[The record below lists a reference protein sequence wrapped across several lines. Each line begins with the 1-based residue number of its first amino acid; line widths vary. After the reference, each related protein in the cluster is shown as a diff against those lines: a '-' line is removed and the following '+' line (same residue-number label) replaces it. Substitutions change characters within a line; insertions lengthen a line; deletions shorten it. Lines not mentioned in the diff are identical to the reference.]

1 MKTNFCPNC
10 GTQLE
15 KDVKFCPN
23 CGTKI
28 KSERKQKPPEK
39 SEKRKETLKEN
50 QNLSNA
56 DLSLLNKRIE
66 LNNNQSGIVK
76 KAWYSAGFFLLV
88 IIIAFMDLDSL
99 PIHPAFFM
107 LSIFF
112 LIMSVI
118 MAYMFRSREK
128 KLQKLISG
136 ENLIAQWT
144 LTPEQK
150 KKYANFLFKY
160 ESGKNQIILF
170 SISFIAIIVF
180 GIFILVIDE
189 GKMAMFLILLGLIAF
204 LAAFAFGMPFYYRL
218 KNLRGD
224 GKILLGAKYAY
235 INGYFHNWDF
245 PLSGLS
251 KVKPI
256 KDPFYGI
263 NLIYYYTDRTLKNS
277 EELFIPANEDIDI
290 KTLADK
296 LKKANKK

>member
-1 MKTNFCPNC
+1 
-10 GTQLE
+10 
-15 KDVKFCPN
+15 
-23 CGTKI
+23 
-28 KSERKQKPPEK
+28 
-39 SEKRKETLKEN
+39 
-50 QNLSNA
+50 
-56 DLSLLNKRIE
+56 
-66 LNNNQSGIVK
+66 
-76 KAWYSAGFFLLV
+76 
-88 IIIAFMDLDSL
+88 
-99 PIHPAFFM
+99 
-107 LSIFF
+107 
-112 LIMSVI
+112 
-118 MAYMFRSREK
+118 
-128 KLQKLISG
+128 
-136 ENLIAQWT
+136 
-144 LTPEQK
+144 
-150 KKYANFLFKY
+150 
-160 ESGKNQIILF
+160 
-170 SISFIAIIVF
+170 FIAIIVF

-204 LAAFAFGMPFYYRL
+204 LAAFAFGMPFYYRF

-290 KTLADK
+290 KALVEQ

>member
-1 MKTNFCPNC
+1 MKNS
-10 GTQLE
+10 
-15 KDVKFCPN
+15 FCPN
-23 CGTKI
+23 CGTKLDKNDKFCPGCGVQI
-28 KSERKQKPPEK
+28 SSDSNQKTLENSVKEKDTSKKNKKNSGSEIIDQ
-39 SEKRKETLKEN
+39 
-50 QNLSNA
+50 
-56 DLSLLNKRIE
+56 LNKKIE
-66 LNNNQSGIVK
+66 LENNQTGTVK
-76 KAWYSAGFFLLV
+76 KAWYFAVFFLLV

-99 PIHPAFFM
+99 PVHPAFVM

-118 MAYMFRSREK
+118 IGFMFRSREK

-136 ENLIAQWT
+136 ESLIAQWS
-144 LTPEQK
+144 LTKKQK
-150 KKYANFLFKY
+150 KKYATYLFKH
-160 ESGKNQIILF
+160 ESGKNQVILF

-189 GKMAMFLILLGLIAF
+189 GKLAMFLVLLGLIAF
-204 LAAFAFGMPFYYRL
+204 LAAFAFGMPLYYRF

-224 GKILLGAKYAY
+224 GKILLGGKYAY

-263 NLIYYYTDRTLKNS
+263 NLIYYYTDRTLRNS
-277 EELFIPANEDIDI
+277 EELFIPANEDIDL
-290 KTLADK
+290 KALAEE
-296 LKKANKK
+296 LKKANK

>member
-1 MKTNFCPNC
+1 MKPKFCPNC
-10 GTQLE
+10 GTQLNQE
-15 KDVKFCPN
+15 DKYCPN
-23 CGTKI
+23 CGTEIPFKTEQKNTDNSI
-28 KSERKQKPPEK
+28 KEENSFKDA
-39 SEKRKETLKEN
+39 KR
-50 QNLSNA
+50 LSHT
-56 DLSLLNKRIE
+56 DLSLLNKKIE
-66 LNNNQSGIVK
+66 LENNQSSIVK

-88 IIIAFMDLDSL
+88 IILAFMDLDSL
-99 PIHPAFFM
+99 PIHPAFIM

-112 LIMSVI
+112 LIMSVVI
-118 MAYMFRSREK
+118 AFMFRSREK
-128 KLQKLISG
+128 KLQKLITG
-136 ENLIAQWT
+136 DNLIAQWV

-150 KKYANFLFKY
+150 KKYANYLFKF

-189 GKMAMFLILLGLIAF
+189 GKMAMFLVLLGLIAF
-204 LAAFAFGMPFYYRL
+204 LATFAFGMPFYYRS

-235 INGYFHNWDF
+235 INGYYHNWDF

-277 EELFIPANEDIDI
+277 EELFIPANKDIDV
-290 KTLADK
+290 KALAEQ
-296 LKKANKK
+296 LRKANKK